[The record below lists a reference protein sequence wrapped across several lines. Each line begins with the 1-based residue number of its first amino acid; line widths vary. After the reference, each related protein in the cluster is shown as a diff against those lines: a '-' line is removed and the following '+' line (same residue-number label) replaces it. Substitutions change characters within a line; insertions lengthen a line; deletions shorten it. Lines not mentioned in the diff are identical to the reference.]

1 MKNYALKFSLFVCY
15 IASFFLMLLFFLII
29 LISNIV
35 KINFY
40 ISLMTLIL
48 VFVTCFAL
56 STSLLILFFINVKRR
71 NKVITCLSLFV
82 YGFLILF
89 YLICLVF
96 FVVPNLNIE
105 FYEVSS
111 SSIDFK
117 LIIGSIHNFAQ
128 YGFCIN
134 FITSCIFG
142 FVTTFNY
149 ARYDNSSDLID
160 YL

>member
-35 KINFY
+35 KINHD
-40 ISLMTLIL
+40 IPLMTLIL

-71 NKVITCLSLFV
+71 NKVITYLSLFA
-82 YGFLILF
+82 YGSLILF
-89 YLICLVF
+89 YFICLVF

-105 FYEVSS
+105 FYEASS
-111 SSIDFK
+111 FDFK
-117 LIIGSIHNFAQ
+117 LIALSTHNFGQ

-134 FITSCIFG
+134 FVMSCILG
-142 FVTTFNY
+142 FATTFSY
-149 ARYDNSSDLID
+149 ARHEDTTNLVGF
-160 YL
+160 L